1 VCACHECA
9 THGLHPAHGLEAHRF
24 EHLPDDPRARLQVSV
39 AAPARTVRQVNDKL
53 DAAVRKNRF
62 DEGGG
67 VPFQFPDALNVC
79 GQVRRWQAFAV
90 AHGEGSGEF

>member
-9 THGLHPAHGLEAHRF
+9 THGLHPVHGLEAHRF

-53 DAAVRKNRF
+53 DAAVRKT
-62 DEGGG
+62 
-67 VPFQFPDALNVC
+67 
-79 GQVRRWQAFAV
+79 
-90 AHGEGSGEF
+90 GSTRAEASPSNSQMH